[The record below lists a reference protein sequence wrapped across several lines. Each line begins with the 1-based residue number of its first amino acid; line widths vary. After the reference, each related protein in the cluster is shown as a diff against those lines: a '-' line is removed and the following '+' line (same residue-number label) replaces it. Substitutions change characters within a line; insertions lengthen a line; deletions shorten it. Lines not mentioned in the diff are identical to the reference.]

1 MKIHLKKNMISA
13 DIREKVKL
21 AGLTDN
27 EAKVYLCLLEEG
39 ARTAGIIS
47 RKIGLHRRVIYD
59 VTERLIKK
67 GLIGYIVENN
77 KRMFHASN
85 PQRLMEIIEEERGLI
100 GEAVPLLLD
109 FYHQAKY
116 KEKDETIF
124 FKGKSGLKSVFE
136 DQLEELGRLKQRKG
150 EALGKREVALSKEL
164 LIISPISTP
173 YEIFPFYFGWYDKKR
188 KEKNIKAKVIFYKDF
203 EIEKIPKIPLSEIR
217 FLSEKYASPM
227 AINIYGDKVAI
238 IMWSK
243 ENPIAIVIKQKEIA
257 DGYRKHF
264 ELMWK
269 NSKI

>member
-1 MKIHLKKNMISA
+1 MISA

-47 RKIGLHRRVIYD
+47 RRIGLHRRVIYD

-85 PQRLMEIIEEERGLI
+85 PQRLLEIIEEEKGQI
-100 GEAVPLLLD
+100 GEAVPMLLD
-109 FYHQAKY
+109 FYHQAKN
-116 KEKDETIF
+116 KEKDETFF

-136 DQLEELGRLKQRKG
+136 DQLEELSRLKNN
-150 EALGKREVALSKEL
+150 KEI
-164 LIISPISTP
+164 LIISPTSIP
-173 YEIFPFYFGWYDKKR
+173 YELFPFYFHWYDKRR
-188 KEKNIKAKVIFYKDF
+188 KEKKIRARIIFYKM
-203 EIEKIPKIPLSEIR
+203 EGKIKTPKIPLSEIR
-217 FLSEKYASPM
+217 YLSEKYASPT
-227 AINIYGDKVAI
+227 AINIYRDKVAI
-238 IMWSK
+238 ILWSK
-243 ENPIAIVIKQKEIA
+243 ENPFAIVIKQKEIA

-264 ELMWK
+264 EIMWK
-269 NSKI
+269 SSK